1 MQLAK
6 RRRWTLARILAGTLG
21 GAVVGG
27 PIGMSTG
34 AAPRTTAISHEPYAA
49 GGRGGA
55 RSQSGPKG
63 GRGLGHHTRAPRA
76 NGPCQTRFQR

>member
-6 RRRWTLARILAGTLG
+6 RRRWTLARILAGILG

-34 AAPRTTAISHEPYAA
+34 AAPRTTAISHGPVRCGRS
-49 GGRGGA
+49 GGIPFPIGPDGVPGA
-55 RSQSGPKG
+55 
-63 GRGLGHHTRAPRA
+63 
-76 NGPCQTRFQR
+76 